1 MEGTY
6 DIFGNLDPYTI
17 YLARPGQRIING
29 LHGIEEDTCHL
40 TKNFN
45 NTSVLEFT
53 IDRDING
60 EINPIY
66 ELVQQHYELYIPHNG
81 WFKINEEPLID
92 NDGNIETKQVRAESL
107 EIELQQY
114 DIMDF
119 EINTASESSREMM
132 AVDNTYEYNDY
143 YMFHDNVQ
151 FYRDTTKL
159 QELSDIFQGY
169 TLSAFES
176 YLYDYPDI
184 LRSWRVTIEKE
195 ALESAM
201 HDAVDEYN
209 ENGKTAKASALESL
223 IGEIDPETMTKKE
236 LMNFVKKNGMRL
248 DGCGNKQ

>member
-107 EIELQQY
+107 EIEL
-114 DIMDF
+114 
-119 EINTASESSREMM
+119 
-132 AVDNTYEYNDY
+132 
-143 YMFHDNVQ
+143 
-151 FYRDTTKL
+151 
-159 QELSDIFQGY
+159 
-169 TLSAFES
+169 
-176 YLYDYPDI
+176 
-184 LRSWRVTIEKE
+184 
-195 ALESAM
+195 
-201 HDAVDEYN
+201 
-209 ENGKTAKASALESL
+209 
-223 IGEIDPETMTKKE
+223 
-236 LMNFVKKNGMRL
+236 
-248 DGCGNKQ
+248 